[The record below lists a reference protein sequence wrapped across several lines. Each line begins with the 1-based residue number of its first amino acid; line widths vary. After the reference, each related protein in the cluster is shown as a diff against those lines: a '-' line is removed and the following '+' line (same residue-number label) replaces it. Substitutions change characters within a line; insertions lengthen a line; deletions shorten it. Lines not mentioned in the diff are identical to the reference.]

1 MAMDTNLINKVRKE
15 REKFRVDEWHEIY
28 SNAKKTKNVDEM
40 YSFMSGID
48 QVIKQNINILPPT
61 KLARYIKSQNN
72 TNKLLILQ
80 KILSKDKEKNAKKLN
95 LIENTLIDEQ
105 TFRKLYTLEYS
116 NQFLAK
122 MVRLMERIKKIE
134 EKELKKENII
144 VLKDVVKFYYNSKIS
159 FLVLDKANLTIKKG
173 DFVIILGPS
182 GSGKTTLLNIMS
194 GLDNATSGQV
204 IVCNQ
209 NLINKNASQLTRFRR
224 KYVSFIFQQYGLLPN
239 LTVRENVEIG
249 ADLQINKRLRLDID
263 TVLKNVGMFE
273 YRKKMPFELSGG
285 QQQRVSI
292 ARTLVKNPDI
302 IFGDE
307 PTGALDEETSKKIM
321 EMFVD
326 VNKKYQTTIVLV
338 THNEELT
345 KYANKVIRVV
355 NRKIQLTSKKAQ

>member
-1 MAMDTNLINKVRKE
+1 MDARLINEVKKN
-15 REKFRVDEWHEIY
+15 RETYKLDKWHAIY
-28 SNAKKTKNVDEM
+28 SHAKKTKNVEEL
-40 YSFMSGID
+40 YSFMSGLNKI
-48 QVIKQNINILPPT
+48 IKENINILPPT
-61 KLARYIKSQNN
+61 KLARYIRSINN
-72 TNKLLILQ
+72 TNRILALQ
-80 KILSKDKEKNAKKLN
+80 KIFSKDKEKYAKKLK
-95 LIENTLIDEQ
+95 LIETVLIDEQ
-105 TFRKLYTLEYS
+105 TFRKLYTLEYA

-122 MVRLMERIKKIE
+122 MVRLMEGIKKIE
-134 EKELKKENII
+134 ERELNRDNII
-144 VLKDVVKFYYNSKIS
+144 TLKDVVKFYYNSKIS
-159 FLVLDKANLTIKKG
+159 FLVLDKTDLIVKKG

-209 NLINKNASQLTRFRR
+209 NLINKNASQLTQFRR

-249 ADLQINKRLRLDID
+249 ADLQINKTFRLDVD
-263 TVLKNVGMFE
+263 EVLKSVGMFE
-273 YRKKMPFELSGG
+273 YRKKMPYELSGG

-307 PTGALDEETSKKIM
+307 PTGALDDVTSKKIM
-321 EMFVD
+321 DMFVKA
-326 VNKKYQTTIVLV
+326 NQKYHTTVVMV

-345 KYANKVIRVV
+345 KYANKVVRVV
-355 NRKIQLTSKKAQ
+355 NGKIQVTEKSNKK